1 MEGETQ
7 CNTLGSFALPM
18 PIQQPCMFHSNQLA
32 LLIRLLIVGTVL
44 AVALLNSLCTLVLR
58 GLGAHEV
65 APAGGM
71 GNLSG
76 QRRRA
81 V

>member
-7 CNTLGSFALPM
+7 CNILGSFALPM
-18 PIQQPCMFHSNQLA
+18 PIQQPYMSHSNQLA
-32 LLIRLLIVGTVL
+32 LLIVRLLLGHCASCRL
-44 AVALLNSLCTLVLR
+44 AELYARWFYEDSARTRPRLR
-58 GLGAHEV
+58 V
-65 APAGGM
+65 RM
-71 GNLSG
+71 GNLPG